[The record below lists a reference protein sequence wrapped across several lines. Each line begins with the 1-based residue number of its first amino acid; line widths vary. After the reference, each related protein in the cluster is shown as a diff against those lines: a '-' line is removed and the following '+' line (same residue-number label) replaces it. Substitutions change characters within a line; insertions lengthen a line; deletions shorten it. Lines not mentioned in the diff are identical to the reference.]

1 MSRNS
6 FYFPGVSPG
15 AFASMSQSELSR
27 KLSDNPDDPR
37 RFTVGDLEAFI
48 KATGNMTP
56 IYYLVERFL
65 EDDSLKQQR
74 AMAELLNIVPHLAA
88 LIKQAS
94 KA

>member
-1 MSRNS
+1 MRLLLLQVLR
-6 FYFPGVSPG
+6 PHRHRQG
-15 AFASMSQSELSR
+15 AWVNA
-27 KLSDNPDDPR
+27 
-37 RFTVGDLEAFI
+37 LESARH
-48 KATGNMTP
+48 GGHVWRV
-56 IYYLVERFL
+56 VERFL